1 MQLRSWH
8 YFVAHGYRVEK
19 KQFHGRSAAAL
30 QWSPLRKRLPRQV
43 RPPGVVAL
51 SRSLEVVSISISTG
65 IRVSLRFYAKRRTC
79 SVSEKRLHSQ
89 RRTCRVLGHT
99 QSTEPHTRVK
109 NVSCRQS
116 HCIPTCTSS
125 PPVGFHASGL
135 LQFQW
140 GGAPSV
146 PLRAGARG
154 TYCPHVKGTVRL
166 ASMFVSCCFP
176 LRRPQAAPSHPPRRR
191 GAHSLCK
198 RPVVARILFAIG
210 CARSDA

>member
-51 SRSLEVVSISISTG
+51 SRSLEVVSISLSTG
-65 IRVSLRFYAKRRTC
+65 IRVSLRLYAKRRTRA
-79 SVSEKRLHSQ
+79 VSEKRLLSQ
-89 RRTCRVLGHT
+89 RRTCQALGRT
-99 QSTEPHTRVK
+99 QNTEPNTRAK
-109 NVSCRQS
+109 NVSCRRS
-116 HCIPTCTSS
+116 HCIPACISF

-135 LQFQW
+135 LQSRL

-146 PLRAGARG
+146 PLRAGVRG
-154 TYCPHVKGTVRL
+154 IYCQHVKGTGRL
-166 ASMFVSCCFP
+166 ANVSVSCCLP
-176 LRRPQAAPSHPPRRR
+176 HRKPN
-191 GAHSLCK
+191 
-198 RPVVARILFAIG
+198 FAIKYSSESSRRDLHNALL
-210 CARSDA
+210 CTVFTVI

>member
-51 SRSLEVVSISISTG
+51 SRSLEVVSISLSTG

-99 QSTEPHTRVK
+99 QSTELHTRVK
-109 NVSCRQS
+109 NVSCSQS
-116 HCIPTCTSS
+116 HCIPTCTFS
-125 PPVGFHASGL
+125 PPLGFHASGL

-146 PLRAGARG
+146 PLRAGARDI
-154 TYCPHVKGTVRL
+154 YCPHVKGTVRL

-176 LRRPQAAPSHPPRRR
+176 LRRSQAAPSHHLIHQDVEARTRF
-191 GAHSLCK
+191 ASVQSLLVFFL
-198 RPVVARILFAIG
+198 P
-210 CARSDA
+210 